1 MATDM
6 VRLIGRL
13 LRYHAHCETAHKCIP
28 LTLWNMQGGGST
40 TMQSHTADATDTD
53 HNGAGLVQR
62 LQEENQKLREAL
74 KAALSLTVKQQLG
87 GSMGGSGSSPAAPH
101 EQPAGGGVEGASE
114 GSAIRASA
122 SPLVSKGARAQA
134 NGVPRKIRP
143 TDVWKRFQSRG
154 PCCLGPCC
162 LC

>member
-1 MATDM
+1 
-6 VRLIGRL
+6 
-13 LRYHAHCETAHKCIP
+13 
-28 LTLWNMQGGGST
+28 
-40 TMQSHTADATDTD
+40 MQSHTADATDTD

-122 SPLVSKGARAQA
+122 SPLVSKGARAQVDR
-134 NGVPRKIRP
+134 VPREIRP
-143 TDVWKRFQSRG
+143 TDVLEAVSEPRALLPLLRLRVVCPPHPLLAG
-154 PCCLGPCC
+154 
-162 LC
+162 